1 MSSSRRHLVDTR
13 LGQMHVRTLGEGGVP
28 LVLLHSQVVSSRWYD
43 DLAPLLAGDR
53 LIVMPDRIGYGDSDP
68 APRHLSFSEFAE
80 ATIDGLDAL
89 GVAEFDTAGIHSGG
103 IEAIELAVQL
113 PDRVR
118 RVATITAPVFN
129 DEERPAFKEM
139 FGPPPEFADDAS
151 HLEFAWGWWHGA
163 QPEGYD
169 LEIVQTW
176 LVDHLKAWPNYWW
189 TFVEGIDYPMAE
201 RLPQVT
207 QPLLL
212 MVPHDDI
219 HEQTERAIPLL
230 PEGSEVIDLPHMTKV
245 MEILTTHVEESAG
258 YLKRFFA

>member
-1 MSSSRRHLVDTR
+1 
-13 LGQMHVRTLGEGGVP
+13 
-28 LVLLHSQVVSSRWYD
+28 
-43 DLAPLLAGDR
+43 
-53 LIVMPDRIGYGDSDP
+53 
-68 APRHLSFSEFAE
+68 
-80 ATIDGLDAL
+80 
-89 GVAEFDTAGIHSGG
+89 
-103 IEAIELAVQL
+103 
-113 PDRVR
+113 
-118 RVATITAPVFN
+118 
-129 DEERPAFKEM
+129 M

-219 HEQTERAIPLL
+219 HEQTARAIPLL
-230 PEGSEVIDLPHMTKV
+230 PEGAEVIDLPHMTKV

-258 YLKRFFA
+258 YLKRFFG